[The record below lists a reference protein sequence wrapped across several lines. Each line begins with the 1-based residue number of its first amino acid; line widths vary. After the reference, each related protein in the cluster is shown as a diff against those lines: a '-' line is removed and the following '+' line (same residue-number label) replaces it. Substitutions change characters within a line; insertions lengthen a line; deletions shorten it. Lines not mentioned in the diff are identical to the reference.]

1 MSEPTDG
8 KVKCAN
14 SGCTT
19 SGPCD
24 GVAAGNKACSRMFC
38 ATCCRAAKDDGGKRC
53 TVTGHRRDGDV
64 ETVAGSVRSRALS
77 GSADAPGPLTVGGAG
92 TGAGSGGGA
101 AAVVAGGVAGA
112 PAVSVL
118 LSSSGAAAGPSNADL
133 AAAIDRLVQ
142 QQQQQQQQ
150 QQLFQQQQQQFQQQQ
165 MQLLAKLV
173 AGVGQPAQTAAVAA
187 GPAPLLSPTPQQPQ
201 LQLQHQQQQQQQQ
214 QQQYTIEAL
223 RTRSGS
229 DAVAGV
235 RRQPLDERV
244 GAAAAARGR

>member
-1 MSEPTDG
+1 
-8 KVKCAN
+8 
-14 SGCTT
+14 
-19 SGPCD
+19 
-24 GVAAGNKACSRMFC
+24 
-38 ATCCRAAKDDGGKRC
+38 
-53 TVTGHRRDGDV
+53 
-64 ETVAGSVRSRALS
+64 
-77 GSADAPGPLTVGGAG
+77 
-92 TGAGSGGGA
+92 
-101 AAVVAGGVAGA
+101 
-112 PAVSVL
+112 
-118 LSSSGAAAGPSNADL
+118 
-133 AAAIDRLVQ
+133 
-142 QQQQQQQQ
+142 
-150 QQLFQQQQQQFQQQQ
+150 

-244 GAAAAARGR
+244 GAAAVALEAANERNFGLNAKERADLLQANKVSFPHTVADGDVHVAAGV